1 MTVTMRPITA
11 ADHPFLFELYASTR
25 MDELAVTPW
34 TAAQKTA
41 FLQQQFTAQHAHYSQ
56 FDHTT
61 LDMLLRD
68 GEPIGRLYV
77 RRAPDEISIVDIA
90 LIPAVRNAGIA
101 TAILRDL
108 IAEAQRASTPLRTHV
123 EKHNPAQRLYE
134 RLGFRIVEDR
144 GVYWFL
150 EHAPP

>member
-1 MTVTMRPITA
+1 MRPITA
-11 ADHPFLFELYASTR
+11 ADHPFLFDLYASTR
-25 MDELAVTPW
+25 SDELAVTGW

-41 FLQQQFTAQHAHYSQ
+41 FLQQQFAAQHAHYAQ

-61 LDMLLRD
+61 LDLLLAD

-90 LIPAVRNAGIA
+90 LVPAARNTGIA
-101 TAILRDL
+101 TRLLGDL
-108 IAEAQRASTPLRTHV
+108 IAEAGRTSTPLRTHV

-134 RLGFRIVEDR
+134 RLGFRVKEDR

-150 EHAPP
+150 EHAP

>member
-25 MDELAVTPW
+25 MDELAVTAW
-34 TAAQKTA
+34 TTAQKTA
-41 FLQQQFTAQHAHYSQ
+41 FLQQQFTAQHAHYTQ
-56 FDHTT
+56 LDHTAFD
-61 LDMLLRD
+61 LLLRD

-90 LIPAVRNAGIA
+90 LVPAARNTGIA
-101 TAILRDL
+101 TALLGDL
-108 IAEAQRASTPLRTHV
+108 IAEATRTATPLRTHV
-123 EKHNPAQRLYE
+123 EKHNPAHRLYE

-144 GVYWFL
+144 GVFWFL
-150 EHAPP
+150 QHGPP